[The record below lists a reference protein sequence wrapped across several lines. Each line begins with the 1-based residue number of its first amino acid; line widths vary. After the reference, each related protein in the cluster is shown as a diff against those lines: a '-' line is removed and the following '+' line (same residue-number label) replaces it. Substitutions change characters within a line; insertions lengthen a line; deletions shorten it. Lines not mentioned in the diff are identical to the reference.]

1 VPRTAI
7 QIATKLFEHAR
18 HTVEEKNHCLS
29 ESAAHDLQKMCTV
42 AAENIVR
49 MHEAMPQSSENAL
62 LRMATIIVAEIVGE
76 MIEASAEHN
85 DSGNQLGQ
93 NTLVRAKK
101 VLGPVWPFC

>member
-1 VPRTAI
+1 VPRTAL

-18 HTVEEKNHCLS
+18 HTAEKKNYSFS
-29 ESAAHDLQKMCTV
+29 ESTGHDLQKLCSV

-62 LRMATIIVAEIVGE
+62 LRMATIVVAEIVGE
-76 MIEASAEHN
+76 MIDASAEHN